1 MFREAGLDP
10 EKPPRTIAELE
21 SFNEKLTRKKADGSL
36 AQIGHMPQEPG
47 WWMHDFPSWFGGASW
62 DGGTQLLLDATPNR
76 HFFGWLESYPRR
88 FGGPAM
94 FQLRGAF
101 GNFASPDNPFFNGKV
116 AMIMQGVWMNN
127 FIKNYA
133 PAGFEYGVAAFPE
146 ETEHPGAPMTVAE
159 TDILVIPAGAHHP
172 KEAMEFIAFVE
183 KQKNMENLCLGQRK
197 ISPLRRVSD
206 DFVKNHSHPYLR
218 TFLQL
223 ANSPRAQPTLA
234 LPTFK
239 EYANDLTTYVNLV
252 LLGRMPAEQARSEM
266 LGRQQKAL
274 NAKLA
279 RWNQVAPVRVSH
291 WETEVQP

>member
-1 MFREAGLDP
+1 
-10 EKPPRTIAELE
+10 
-21 SFNEKLTRKKADGSL
+21 
-36 AQIGHMPQEPG
+36 
-47 WWMHDFPSWFGGASW
+47 
-62 DGGTQLLLDATPNR
+62 
-76 HFFGWLESYPRR
+76 
-88 FGGPAM
+88 
-94 FQLRGAF
+94 
-101 GNFASPDNPFFNGKV
+101 
-116 AMIMQGVWMNN
+116 
-127 FIKNYA
+127 
-133 PAGFEYGVAAFPE
+133 VAAFPE

-206 DFVKNHSHPYLR
+206 EFVKNHSHPYLR

-239 EYANDLTTYVNLV
+239 EYMNDLTTYVNLV
-252 LLGRMPAEQARSEM
+252 LLGRMPAEQARREM

-274 NAKLA
+274 DSKLA
-279 RWNQVAPVRVSH
+279 RWNQVAPARVSR
-291 WETEVQP
+291 WEAEVQP